1 MSAFAGPKIS
11 TNGLVLAL
19 DAANVKSYSS
29 KNLLPNSQSFT
40 GWTLTAVSTPNQV
53 APDGT
58 TTAVTL
64 TDNSA
69 ANWLSLSR
77 DVTIPSDSATYYFM
91 IYVKKTTGGT
101 SARFGLN
108 SGVNGGTSVAQNP
121 RLNTDTGV
129 ANIGTTE
136 SAGDY
141 WKWTWSV
148 TNNNTNSNIYYQV
161 YPATG
166 VYNGADDATA
176 VGSATIWGCQVT
188 RGSQLL
194 YQSTENIDLTKWY
207 DLSGN
212 KYDTTLTNGPIYSN
226 GGSIVFDGTD
236 DYITTSYIPSNTQGS
251 ISVWFNINAHKDYN
265 TIFDNALGA
274 NDWEFWVYNTGIAR
288 FRSTSDNLDFILD
301 SDVLL
306 TNTYYNFVITWNLSV
321 ATMYKNGMQ
330 IAQDSTSGTKV
341 TPSFLYFGG
350 GNAGNT
356 KLNGKIP
363 IASIYNRALSIA
375 EIQQNFNALRGRFNV

>member
-1 MSAFAGPKIS
+1 MGTNYNPKIVS
-11 TNGLVLAL
+11 DGLVLAL
-19 DAANVKSYSS
+19 DAANVKSYPGS
-29 KNLLPNSQSFT
+29 
-40 GWTLTAVSTPNQV
+40 
-53 APDGT
+53 GT
-58 TTAVTL
+58 T
-64 TDNSA
+64 
-69 ANWLSLSR
+69 
-77 DVTIPSDSATYYFM
+77 
-91 IYVKKTTGGT
+91 
-101 SARFGLN
+101 
-108 SGVNGGTSVAQNP
+108 
-121 RLNTDTGV
+121 
-129 ANIGTTE
+129 
-136 SAGDY
+136 
-141 WKWTWSV
+141 WT
-148 TNNNTNSNIYYQV
+148 
-161 YPATG
+161 
-166 VYNGADDATA
+166 
-176 VGSATIWGCQVT
+176 
-188 RGSQLL
+188 
-194 YQSTENIDLTKWY
+194 
-207 DLSGN
+207 DLSGRGSN
-212 KYDTTLTNGPIYSN
+212 GTLTNGPTYSSAN

-363 IASIYNRALSIA
+363 NISVYNRVLTAA
-375 EIQQNFNALRGRFNV
+375 EIQQNFNATRGRFGI